1 MGGGLDNSF
10 LWWNIDNRMWILRF
24 IGLYY
29 IVECGFNIRFDFVFP
44 DFHAVILMASSSS
57 KELLSGKQL
66 NYVSVVVCN

>member
-1 MGGGLDNSF
+1 MDTAL
-10 LWWNIDNRMWILRF
+10 

-44 DFHAVILMASSSS
+44 DFHAVILMASNSG

-66 NYVSVVVCN
+66 NYVFVVVCN